1 MYGNDQRSKL
11 IAFTAVFVALITIGG
26 WISVPILAIPFTL
39 QTLFVLLA
47 AGVMKR
53 YAFLPAALYL
63 LLGTFGLPI
72 FHNGTAG
79 PGILLGPTGGFL
91 AGFLAMAIIAG
102 FFFEKEDLKTDV
114 LGLLFGT
121 LAMYLCALGWYMIS
135 TGTQVWAAILV
146 CVAPFIIGDAI
157 KAGIV
162 EVVMLRLRKTG
173 RFSHDS
179 D

>member
-11 IAFTAVFVALITIGG
+11 IAFTAVFVALITVGG

-39 QTLFVLLA
+39 QTLFILLA

-53 YAFLPAALYL
+53 YAILPAGLYL
-63 LLGTFGLPI
+63 LLGTLGLPI

-79 PGILLGPTGGFL
+79 PGVLLGPTGGFL
-91 AGFLAMAIIAG
+91 MGFLVMAAIAG
-102 FFFEKEDLKTDV
+102 VFFEKEQIKTDV
-114 LGLLFGT
+114 AGLILGT
-121 LAMYLCALGWYMIS
+121 LAMYLCAVGWYMIS
-135 TGTQVWAAILV
+135 TGTQVWAAVLV

-157 KAGIV
+157 KTGIAELV
-162 EVVMLRLRKTG
+162 ILRLRKA
-173 RFSHDS
+173 RAFSYDS